1 MNGYICFYKSQ
12 RIEVWADT
20 TFKAQLKAQSLLKV
34 PDRYRYKI
42 SVTLAEMPNGVTVE
56 HRAVN

>member
-34 PDRYRYKI
+34 PDRYRHKI
-42 SVTLAEMPNGVTVE
+42 IVALAEYANGETVE
-56 HRAVN
+56 HKAVY